1 MKVFGTV
8 FSFDSGPSVLF
19 VIFVAKQF
27 SGLSG
32 LGVVRA
38 VKLKDRITGFFNRR
52 RLFVILAVIGPGII
66 AGNAGNDAGGIAT
79 YSIVGAKEGYGLL
92 WALVLLTVAL
102 AVIQE
107 MSSRM
112 GVVTG
117 KGFGDL
123 VREQFGVRVTL
134 AVMALLIVANLTVT
148 VAEFAGIAA
157 SMELFGVNKYIS
169 VPISAFVVWFVV
181 VKGNYKQVERFLL
194 VISMVYLTYVFS
206 GIMADPP
213 WSEVVRQI
221 AMPNIR
227 LDRDYVL
234 LFITLVGTTIT
245 PYMQIYLQSA
255 VVDKGVRIEEYKFV
269 KFDVYAGSFMTMFI
283 AFFIIIAT
291 GTILHP
297 SGVEVDSAEAAALA
311 LQPLAGNFASHLF
324 AVGLLNAS
332 FLAAFVLPLATAY
345 GLSEAFGWESGMDKS
360 FREAPQFL
368 GFYTAFIV
376 IGAGVIMIP
385 DVPLI
390 KVMFFSQTIN
400 GILLPFVLIIM
411 LKLVNDK
418 ELMGEY
424 VNSRRMNIITWITVA
439 ILVLLTAVLV
449 VTSLL

>member
-1 MKVFGTV
+1 MKFIEWIK
-8 FSFDSGPSVLF
+8 SFF
-19 VIFVAKQF
+19 A
-27 SGLSG
+27 
-32 LGVVRA
+32 
-38 VKLKDRITGFFNRR
+38 NRR
-52 RLFVILAVIGPGII
+52 FIVILAVIGPGVI

-79 YSIVGAKEGYGLL
+79 YSIIGAKEGYGLL
-92 WALVLLTVAL
+92 WALVLIAFAL

-134 AVMALLIVANLTVT
+134 AVMALFIIANLTVT
-148 VAEFAGIAA
+148 IAEFAGIAA
-157 SMELFGVNKYIS
+157 SMELFGVSKYLS
-169 VPISAFVVWFVV
+169 VPLSAFAIWFAV
-181 VKGNYKQVERFLL
+181 VKGSFKQVERFLI
-194 VISMVYLTYVFS
+194 VISVISLTYVFS
-206 GIMADPP
+206 GFMADPP
-213 WSEVVRQI
+213 WREVARQI
-221 AMPNIR
+221 AVPRIR
-227 LDRDYVL
+227 LDKDYIL
-234 LFITLVGTTIT
+234 LFITMVGTTIT
-245 PYMQIYLQSA
+245 PYMQFYLQSA
-255 VVDKGVRIEEYKFV
+255 VVDKGVRIEEYKYV
-269 KFDVYAGSFMTMFI
+269 RFDVYAGSFMTVFI

-297 SGVEVDSAEAAALA
+297 AGVEVDSAEAAALA

-345 GLSEAFGWESGMDKS
+345 GLSEAFGWESGINKT

-376 IGAGVIMIP
+376 IGAGVIMLP
-385 DVPLI
+385 GAPLI
-390 KVMFFSQTIN
+390 KIMFLSQTVN

-411 LKLVNDK
+411 LRLVNDK

-424 VNSRRMNIITWITVA
+424 VNSKRMNIITWITVA
-439 ILVLLTAVLV
+439 ILIMLTVMLV
-449 VTSLL
+449 VTSFITI